1 MNARRASTISKATT
15 YRKIAEFW
23 DVHDLGDYWKRTKPV
38 EMEVALESE
47 VTYYALESQL
57 AEQIERL
64 AHRRG
69 VSPET
74 LLNLW
79 VQEKLQERSR

>member
-1 MNARRASTISKATT
+1 MNERRTKSTISRATT
-15 YRKIAEFW
+15 HREIAEFW
-23 DVHDLGDYWKRTKPV
+23 NSHDLSEYWEQTKSV
-38 EMEVALESE
+38 KMEVDLESE

-57 AEQIERL
+57 AEQVERL
-64 AHRRG
+64 ARRRG

-79 VQEKLQERSR
+79 VQEKLQER